1 MPTPASPPYPY
12 ADEGTS
18 SVYSYRSC
26 YMHRPKKKVVA
37 IYSNPPLVKGGQGRS
52 AKDTTEDSIAGAV
65 TIFVAVSLLAVVLII
80 AGLS

>member
-1 MPTPASPPYPY
+1 
-12 ADEGTS
+12 
-18 SVYSYRSC
+18 
-26 YMHRPKKKVVA
+26 MHRPKKKVVD
-37 IYSNPPLVKGGQGRS
+37 IYSNPPLIKGGQGRS

>member
-26 YMHRPKKKVVA
+26 YMHRPKITTKLINLAGDLTAGPKKRHKPLTLWEALWIIGSVAFVFLSFIALALIVV
-37 IYSNPPLVKGGQGRS
+37 
-52 AKDTTEDSIAGAV
+52 
-65 TIFVAVSLLAVVLII
+65 
-80 AGLS
+80 